1 MTSSYLS
8 SSLGGPGSL
17 SQQQRA
23 KEKNSI
29 IVLEEEEEEEDDESL
44 LGGLAELVPRVMD
57 HTIMGNIYGSSSS
70 SSSNDSHEGDALSFT
85 RKMPNM
91 AHHRELLRRNIL
103 PMSEY
108 AGSEVDGD
116 WDYDDIAAFGGNV
129 SHSQSGTTTS
139 NSLVGDTNNMH
150 ITSTLAARSSSPYS
164 HQSSSCRHSPY
175 HSQRSIMDDD
185 DNDEDPHTQN
195 HGWSTRRVNLQS
207 STSRDILVSS
217 DSTKSLHETKVNL
230 DYSSVFQDMLAV
242 HSTSIHTTTSSL
254 HDCDDNIEVN
264 CVYLSNHHQKE
275 DPKSNQDTRN
285 TNNAMVE
292 RSLLAHTPLLSE
304 EEGGGIEI
312 VATRSTT
319 RNNNDDDDENENDNV
334 HEPESVKDN
343 GSLEE
348 DIDPEE
354 ETDTMAKKSR
364 TTRQDSFHKSDN
376 NSSEKS
382 NESESSSVVEDD
394 SASTCLRKKMEQ
406 QESRTF
412 EKREEDSVAESYN
425 EYGENQ
431 YLHESSVASFTT
443 MTGSHAFLE
452 RNKTPISLPTFKP
465 ATGCTNAS
473 DFVVRCIASRLR
485 GGVAVIKHGR
495 SRWCRSRMRLLLLH
509 TDGRTLTW
517 TPVDDEPNTNTTTT
531 TTTKTKR
538 RHHATNH
545 KATPLDL
552 ATCSEVRHAWSP
564 DPKCHGFTGTPILR
578 SKCDAANAHK
588 SFALV
593 FPKRTVD
600 ITAVTADQCKVLMEG
615 LSALIYRLQIA
626 EMERTR
632 LKLDEDHISTTLT
645 GSSFTPSPIRTGSRR
660 EM

>member
-1 MTSSYLS
+1 M
-8 SSLGGPGSL
+8 
-17 SQQQRA
+17 
-23 KEKNSI
+23 
-29 IVLEEEEEEEDDESL
+29 DD
-44 LGGLAELVPRVMD
+44 
-57 HTIMGNIYGSSSS
+57 H
-70 SSSNDSHEGDALSFT
+70 
-85 RKMPNM
+85 
-91 AHHRELLRRNIL
+91 
-103 PMSEY
+103 
-108 AGSEVDGD
+108 
-116 WDYDDIAAFGGNV
+116 
-129 SHSQSGTTTS
+129 
-139 NSLVGDTNNMH
+139 
-150 ITSTLAARSSSPYS
+150 
-164 HQSSSCRHSPY
+164 
-175 HSQRSIMDDD
+175 DDD
-185 DNDEDPHTQN
+185 DDDDDDDDEEEDPHTQN
-195 HGWSTRRVNLQS
+195 RGWSTRVNLRA

-230 DYSSVFQDMLAV
+230 DYSSAFAFQDMLAAAV
-242 HSTSIHTTTSSL
+242 HPTSTTTSSHR
-254 HDCDDNIEVN
+254 HDYCDNNIEVN
-264 CVYLSNHHQKE
+264 YLSNHNLKE
-275 DPKSNQDTRN
+275 DPTNQDTRN
-285 TNNAMVE
+285 TNNAME
-292 RSLLAHTPLLSE
+292 ESSLAHTPLLSE

-319 RNNNDDDDENENDNV
+319 RNNDDDVDENDHV
-334 HEPESVKDN
+334 HEPENVQDN
-343 GSLEE
+343 DSLE
-348 DIDPEE
+348 DQ
-354 ETDTMAKKSR
+354 TDTMATKESKEHPFDDTTGTKQYKSRR

-376 NSSEKS
+376 SSEKS
-382 NESESSSVVEDD
+382 NESESESSSVMEEV
-394 SASTCLRKKMEQ
+394 EQ
-406 QESRTF
+406 QESRIL
-412 EKREEDSVAESYN
+412 EKKEEDSVAESYN
-425 EYGENQ
+425 YEYGENQ
-431 YLHESSVASFTT
+431 YLQESSVASFTT

-473 DFVVRCIASRLR
+473 DFVVRCIAARLR

-517 TPVDDEPNTNTTTT
+517 TPAEGEPNTNKKTKTT
-531 TTTKTKR
+531 TKR
-538 RHHATNH
+538 RHHA
-545 KATPLDL
+545 ATPLDL

-660 EM
+660 DM